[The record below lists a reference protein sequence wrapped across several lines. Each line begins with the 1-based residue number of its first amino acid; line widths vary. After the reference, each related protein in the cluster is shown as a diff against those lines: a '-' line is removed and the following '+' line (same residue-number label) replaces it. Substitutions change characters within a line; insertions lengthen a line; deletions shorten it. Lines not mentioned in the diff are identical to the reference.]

1 MLEVNYL
8 GFKLKNPLIAGS
20 SGLTTNI
27 KQLSE
32 LETQGIGAVVLKS
45 IFEEDIYTEYD
56 KEAQKNQRPAEFLDT
71 LDLVIREQHLEAYV
85 QLIMDAK
92 RSLAVPVIAS
102 INCTSAHEWS
112 YFAKEIEKAE
122 ADALELNIYEIPK
135 DGVTAEQSEKR
146 HLKLVNEV
154 TSNTEM
160 PVIVKISPF
169 HTSVANFCM
178 NLQNAGASG
187 ITLFNRFLSPDF
199 DERTFEFKE
208 KNKYSQ
214 PDEYFQT
221 LRWVNLLSSQTDIP
235 VCASCGIHDTATI
248 LKMLA
253 AGASATQLVS
263 TLYKNGVSVIPK
275 IIDGL
280 KQFLHENGFESLA
293 GYQTEAKKHLKPEQF
308 TRAQF
313 VRLKQQL

>member
-20 SGLTTNI
+20 SGLTATI
-27 KQLSE
+27 QKLSE
-32 LETQGIGAVVLKS
+32 LESQGIGAVVLKS
-45 IFEEDIYTEYD
+45 IFEEDIYTEYN
-56 KEAQKNQRPAEFLDT
+56 KEVQKKERSSEFLDT
-71 LDLVIREQHLEAYV
+71 LDLVIREQQLEEYVHL
-85 QLIMDAK
+85 IRDAK
-92 RSLAVPVIAS
+92 QTLAVPVIAS

-112 YFAKEIEKAE
+112 YFAKEIEKAG
-122 ADALELNIYEIPK
+122 ADVLELNIYEIPK
-135 DGVTAEQSEKR
+135 ASSSAEQSEKR

-154 TSNTEM
+154 TLNSKI
-160 PVIVKISPF
+160 PVAVKISPF
-169 HTSVANFCM
+169 HTSVANFCIK
-178 NLQNAGASG
+178 LQNAGVSG

-199 DERTFEFKE
+199 DVRTFEFKE

-214 PDEYFQT
+214 ADEYFQT
-221 LRWVNLLSSQTDIP
+221 LRWTNLLSNQIDIP
-235 VCASCGIHDTATI
+235 ICASCGIHDSDTI

-275 IIDGL
+275 LIAEL
-280 KQFLHENGFESLA
+280 QQFFNDSGFESLA
-293 GYQTEAKKHLKPEQF
+293 DYQKEAKRHLKPEQF

-313 VRLKQQL
+313 VRLKQQK